1 LGLGPVVEGQVAEAW
16 RWWHPLP
23 CRGNGSRR
31 WVGSEFLVVRR
42 VLPDGSRSV
51 MHGTV
56 EGLVEPTKST

>member
-1 LGLGPVVEGQVAEAW
+1 
-16 RWWHPLP
+16 
-23 CRGNGSRR
+23 
-31 WVGSEFLVVRR
+31 VVRP